1 MTQAPPSP
9 ARKTVVLA
17 FSGGLDTSYCVVH
30 LREELGYDVVTA
42 IVDTGGYAAEE
53 LREIEKKALS
63 LGAKRHVTIDGR
75 QELWDRVVG
84 YLVKGNVLRGGV
96 YPLAVAA
103 ERVIQAERVAALAKR
118 EQARAIAHGCTGA
131 GNDQARFEAAFTVL
145 APELEVIAPIRDLGI
160 TRDEEARFLTKHGF
174 PVQATTRDYSV
185 NAGLWGT
192 TVGGKET
199 HDPFQ
204 VPPESLLVAQGA
216 SALAD
221 TPDEP
226 EPLLLRFRAGLPVAV
241 DERQLSGLEIVETL
255 NRRARRHAVGRGI
268 HLGDTVLGFKG
279 RIVFEAP
286 APIILVKA
294 HRELE
299 KLVLTQEQQTTKE
312 RVAERYGA
320 LVHEGLYYEPA
331 CRDMEALIDSS
342 QRRVEGD
349 VKLRLFKGS
358 AEVLGVRSPFSLM
371 DPELAVYGE
380 KSRFLD
386 AAAVRGF
393 ARVRAVPGL
402 LYRRAGERRAADALA
417 GSPIALHLEEHAEA
431 HLGSRPE
438 KQPWVGSHDAESA
451 AGEDH

>member
-204 VPPESLLVAQGA
+204 VPPF
-216 SALAD
+216 
-221 TPDEP
+221 P
-226 EPLLLRFRAGLPVAV
+226 
-241 DERQLSGLEIVETL
+241 SGLEIVETL